1 MKSGYKLAAALLWFT
16 QLGLSVVSPLFI
28 FIFGSVW
35 LRDKTGAGDWLV
47 AVGVALGVIGAIGGL
62 ISSLKSM
69 ARLSGSGKK
78 QENKDS
84 FNEHE

>member
-16 QLGLSVVSPLFI
+16 QLGLSVVSPLLL

-35 LRDKTGAGDWLV
+35 LREKTGAGDWMI
-47 AVGVALGVIGAIGGL
+47 AAGVVLGVIGAIGGL

-69 ARLSGSGKK
+69 ARLSGSMKK
-78 QENKDS
+78 QEKKDS

>member
-16 QLGLSVVSPLFI
+16 PLGLSVV
-28 FIFGSVW
+28 FGSVW
-35 LRDKTGAGDWLV
+35 LRDKTGAGEWLV